1 MIRYLA
7 EFYKHL
13 SVSVNFVYLPLGRK
27 FSYLPDGRRR
37 VCAIVRASTNLK
49 TSYKLEIAVPDN
61 RSLLTLLMLSKG
73 NYVNNEHIINNL
85 PNNLANSSGSWS
97 HSFLQNQES
106 IKIKH
111 FKETQDQ
118 WAFRLFRFL

>member
-1 MIRYLA
+1 M
-7 EFYKHL
+7 
-13 SVSVNFVYLPLGRK
+13 
-27 FSYLPDGRRR
+27 
-37 VCAIVRASTNLK
+37 K